1 MAGHTHCGHGHEHH
15 DHAHPLKDQAVITHH
30 EGSIICAYE
39 TAVKLPLSKIR
50 LQMETL
56 LEKVQDF
63 VNSSGGIVGHI
74 KAYLEERG
82 EGIFLSAAGG
92 TIQSQQIEEKNVQIY
107 FAAIVFACDE
117 NMLSREVE
125 ALFAQLKKSE

>member
-1 MAGHTHCGHGHEHH
+1 MSEHTHCEHGHEHH
-15 DHAHPLKDQAVITHH
+15 DHVHPVMDHAVITHH

-39 TAVKLPLSKIR
+39 TVVKLPLVKIG

-63 VNSSGGIVGHI
+63 VNRSGGIVGHI
-74 KAYLEERG
+74 KAYLEEHG
-82 EGIFLSAAGG
+82 AGMFLSAAGG
-92 TIQSQQIEEKNVQIY
+92 TIQSQQIAGKSVQIY
-107 FAAIVFACDE
+107 FTAIVFACDE
-117 NMLSREVE
+117 DMLSREVE